1 MLEEVVF
8 ENVYGIN
15 EFNNASKSKRVFFLN
30 FGYFISVRMLSFQE
44 NYYFLGTASLTGY
57 PNERKTLKTIW
68 GLFMPI
74 LMPIPIF
81 DFRKSIRKSKTMV
94 QWQVAMCAIAKS
106 RLQIKRKPMKGSYVR
121 ANLIFLWQV
130 ITLNLQGRT
139 RLKTG

>member
-1 MLEEVVF
+1 
-8 ENVYGIN
+8 
-15 EFNNASKSKRVFFLN
+15 
-30 FGYFISVRMLSFQE
+30 
-44 NYYFLGTASLTGY
+44 
-57 PNERKTLKTIW
+57 
-68 GLFMPI
+68 MPI